1 MLDRRRFLTGSLGL
15 TALAALGACT
25 SSSSPSGGS
34 SGSDKSAGGSDFPR
48 TVRHEHGTTELVAKP
63 ERVVC
68 GTDGSELC
76 SLLALGMRPVGFGQ
90 RNDPLPTWLGDLADG
105 IDTYD
110 LSSGETSYERLA
122 AWAPDL
128 ILVQTGFATAET
140 MPRFSEVAP
149 TVATSFID
157 WRMNLHQVAQTLAL
171 EDRATKIE
179 ADKDALVAAAAERL
193 APRLERRPSPL
204 RLRGVSAFSDG
215 SVYLLNDASPLGKLA
230 QALGLEPFPAAKAR
244 GEAVDQLSLERL
256 DELDA
261 DLLLVLD
268 FGDPEGLEQL
278 RDREV
283 FQRLDV
289 VRDQR
294 LLDVPEVDAN
304 QLYFDAV
311 LTVEPNVALIEQ
323 YADTALD

>member
-1 MLDRRRFLTGSLGL
+1 MLDRRRFLTGSLGV
-15 TALAALGACT
+15 TALAALGACA
-25 SSSSPSGGS
+25 SSSSSSGGPAGSSTS
-34 SGSDKSAGGSDFPR
+34 SGGPDFPR
-48 TVRHEHGTTELVAKP
+48 VVRHEQGRTELAARP

-68 GTDGSELC
+68 GSDGSELC
-76 SLLALGMRPVGFGQ
+76 SVLALGVQPVGFGQ
-90 RNDPLPTWLGDLADG
+90 RNDPLQPWLGDLADG

-128 ILVQTGFATAET
+128 ILVQNGFATPET
-140 MPRFSEVAP
+140 MPRFTDVAP

-157 WRMNLHQVAQTLAL
+157 WRANLRQVAKALAL
-171 EDRATKIE
+171 EDRAREIE
-179 ADKDALVAAAAERL
+179 AEKDGAIAAAAERL
-193 APRLERRPSPL
+193 APRLGQRSSPL

-215 SVYLLNDASPLGKLA
+215 SVYVLNDDSPLGKLA
-230 QALGLEPFPAAKAR
+230 EALGLEPFPAAKAD

-256 DELDA
+256 DELEA
-261 DLLLVLD
+261 DLLLVLTFD
-268 FGDPEGLEQL
+268 DPKGIEQL

-289 VRDQR
+289 VRDR
-294 LLDVPEVDAN
+294 RVLDVAQVDAD

-311 LTVEPNVALIEQ
+311 LTVEPNIALIEQ
-323 YADTALD
+323 YADTALA

>member
-1 MLDRRRFLTGSLGL
+1 
-15 TALAALGACT
+15 
-25 SSSSPSGGS
+25 
-34 SGSDKSAGGSDFPR
+34 
-48 TVRHEHGTTELVAKP
+48 VA
-63 ERVVC
+63 C

-76 SLLALGMRPVGFGQ
+76 SLLALGVQPVGFGQ
-90 RNDPLPTWLGDLADG
+90 RNDPLQPWLGEMADG

-122 AWAPDL
+122 AWSPDL
-128 ILVQTGFATAET
+128 ILVQNGFATAET

-157 WRMNLHQVAQTLAL
+157 WRVNLRQVAQALAL
-171 EDRATKIE
+171 EDRATGIE
-179 ADKDALVAAAAERL
+179 ADKDAVIAAAAERL
-193 APRLERRPSPL
+193 TPRLEQRPGPL

-215 SVYLLNDASPLGKLA
+215 SVYLLNDASPLGKMA
-230 QALGLEPFPAAKAR
+230 EALGLAPFPAAKDE

-256 DELDA
+256 DELEA

-268 FGDPEGLEQL
+268 FGDPGGLEQL

-289 VRDQR
+289 VRDGR
-294 LLDVPEVDAN
+294 VLDVPEVDAN

-323 YADTALD
+323 YADTALV